1 MRGRVRSTSFVDC
14 AFWDPHL
21 PTFSEC
27 GNISSLLRMRKIVHS
42 VSHTMRY
49 ECIFA
54 RCLLPRKRSC
64 DVPIWVG
71 KKDGAPLLYV
81 KLSFPRLADGFNFN
95 FEECFYPHVS
105 QDLKKNKVM
114 KDFDMRVHSY
124 KFRMLAVWHFC
135 FCCMLRV
142 GFWGNKLWLSE
153 LMEPYFPSC

>member
-1 MRGRVRSTSFVDC
+1 MEGGSVPLLLWIVLFET
-14 AFWDPHL
+14 
-21 PTFSEC
+21 PTPYFF
-27 GNISSLLRMRKIVHS
+27 RMRKYIFSYECVRLFTLF
-42 VSHTMRY
+42 HTLCVY

-114 KDFDMRVHSY
+114 KDFDMRVQSD
-124 KFRMLAVWHFC
+124 KFRMLVVWHFC
-135 FCCMLRV
+135 FCCMLRA
-142 GFWGNKLWLSE
+142 GFWGNKLRLSE
-153 LMEPYFPSC
+153 LMEPYFASC